1 MSDGFEYYCIE
12 TLQAADRSHE
22 NLCDCAQF
30 LQREG
35 FDALMD
41 QLPALK
47 AVPCVSI
54 TPNQPKGD

>member
-12 TLQAADRSHE
+12 TLQAADQSQE
-22 NLCDCAQF
+22 KLCDCAQF

-35 FDALMD
+35 FETLMQ

-47 AVPCVSI
+47 ALPCPDL
-54 TPNQPKGD
+54 TTNQPKGD